1 MPFPFIPLVGLAVSG
16 SLVALGVKATQKR
29 RRESDKEKHKTF
41 AKYAQEHRVREKA
54 EKLFVEL
61 ETLKEEVIKCELSR
75 FEDIFEN
82 ILHSGMGWHKEPF
95 DKADLSP
102 IIASAPLS
110 EVNALTGGFEWSFS
124 AIKELQKQ
132 LRATNE
138 KMKEIVLK
146 SGFDFNKYTYLEKGI
161 VLRGA
166 NIATNLDQA
175 LKISLVDEHGNF
187 RLKSIDEVEE
197 LVTDTFDKAA

>member
-16 SLVALGVKATQKR
+16 SLVALGVKASQKR
-29 RRESDKEKHKTF
+29 RRESDQDKNKTF

-61 ETLKEEVIKCELSR
+61 ELLKEEVIKCELSR

-82 ILHSGMGWHKEPF
+82 ILHSGMGWHKQPF
-95 DKADLSP
+95 DKTDLAP
-102 IIASAPLS
+102 IIVSAPLS
-110 EVNALTGGFEWSFS
+110 EVNALTGGFEWNYS

-146 SGFDFNKYTYLEKGI
+146 SGFDFNKYSYVEKGI